1 MKRLIIEAIIA
12 VLLVATVVATKP
24 ILFRKRMASGNF
36 GIEALV
42 DRGKVDHLFI
52 GSSMFRSGMQ
62 ADDVK
67 TDDLYL
73 IAYDGNQ
80 PYLMYKVISYLLK
93 KGVKINNLYC
103 DMYAYAAVSTPSVF
117 DERIFL
123 DTDLSLQMDVLDEVK
138 TYGTGGFG
146 TYYDALVTS
155 NMEMMAT
162 WPISY
167 PLINARYDRGASL
180 PSNEKGQAA
189 VDLLASK
196 VDAAPSVLNERQA
209 YYIKEI
215 VKLSKEN
222 GINLYFIETP
232 KYRKVT
238 EETSYPL
245 IMEQYAS
252 LLKGINM
259 VMDENTYGKIQ
270 AGSEVLRYP
279 FDDDNAENFSDLL
292 HLSGV
297 GRGLFSKNLH
307 KLLGI
312 S

>member
-1 MKRLIIEAIIA
+1 MRRLIIEVIIA
-12 VLLVATVVATKP
+12 ILLASAVVATKP
-24 ILFRKRMASGNF
+24 ILFKSRMATGNF

-42 DRGKVDHLFI
+42 DRGKVSHLFI
-52 GSSMFRSGMQ
+52 GSSMFRNGMQ

-67 TDDLYL
+67 TDDMYL

-80 PYLMYKVISYLLK
+80 PYLIYKVVSYLLK
-93 KGVKINNLYC
+93 KGVKIDNLYC
-103 DMYAYAAVSTPSVF
+103 DMYAYAAVSKPSIF

-123 DTDLSLQMDVLDEVK
+123 DTDLPFQMDVLDEVK
-138 TYGTGGFG
+138 TYGKGNFG

-155 NMEMMAT
+155 NIEVLAT

-189 VDLLASK
+189 EALLASK
-196 VDAAPSVLNERQA
+196 VDAAPSELDERQLH
-209 YYIKEI
+209 YINEI
-215 VKLSKEN
+215 VKLSQEN

-238 EETSYPL
+238 EETSYPV
-245 IMEQYAS
+245 IMDKYAT
-252 LLKGINM
+252 LLKGTNII
-259 VMDENTYGKIQ
+259 MDEKTYGKIHPQ
-270 AGSEVLRYP
+270 TEIVKYP
-279 FDDDNAENFSDLL
+279 FDDDSAENFSDLL

-297 GRGLFSKNLH
+297 GRGLFSKRLH